1 MNSDTKPFPANFRS
15 LIRDFTNDL
24 TTVFPE
30 YDIYWRKWGD
40 EDATDEELQ
49 DLFEHC
55 SKVYPERFFDIL
67 YQNEEIFQE
76 DSRTETSFFP
86 KMSFK
91 YLFNI
96 EGVSDNSKKVMWKY
110 LQLTLF
116 TVVGNVDDK
125 SSFGDTLNMFDGI
138 DESMLQEKMQ
148 DAMSNISEV
157 FDNFNTND
165 TNQESTETTE
175 GEMKGNDAE
184 SPEAESPEAESQKGG
199 MDNMEEEMK
208 NMFKNMPKM
217 EGMPNMENMQS
228 HLTKLFDG
236 KIGKLAKE
244 LAEEVADEFKDAL
257 GGDLDNANAQDVMK
271 NLMKNPN
278 KIKGL
283 MKTVSGRL
291 DDKMK
296 SGEISR
302 DDIMKEA
309 GDFLNQVKSS
319 GGDAGVNEM
328 LKSMMKGM
336 GGLGKNA
343 KINKNALN
351 QMMNMS
357 GNKEKTKKKAEEKKK
372 QIEKEKA
379 SDREAHFE
387 RIRQQ
392 NKMKAQF
399 KLEQTNNPDKFVFKL
414 DGEDVQ
420 EKSFVHPDLIR
431 EMKAEEA
438 TEKESKTVGN
448 ADKKKKKKKK
458 NN

>member
-1 MNSDTKPFPANFRS
+1 MNSETKPFPSNFRS
-15 LIRDFTNDL
+15 LVKDFTNDL
-24 TTVFPE
+24 TSVFPE

-40 EDATDEELQ
+40 EDTTDEELQ
-49 DLFEHC
+49 ELFEHC

-76 DSRTETSFFP
+76 DNRTDTSFFP

-91 YLFNI
+91 YLFNT

-110 LQLTLF
+110 LQLMLF

-125 SSFGDTLNMFDGI
+125 SSFGDTMNMFEGI
-138 DESMLQEKMQ
+138 DENTLQEKLKET
-148 DAMSNISEV
+148 MSNISEV
-157 FDNFNTND
+157 FDNFNTNGKETVSEENDNANAED
-165 TNQESTETTE
+165 T
-175 GEMKGNDAE
+175 
-184 SPEAESPEAESQKGG
+184 G
-199 MDNMEEEMK
+199 MGNMEEDMK
-208 NMFKNMPKM
+208 NMFKNMPNM

-228 HLTKLFDG
+228 QLTKLFDG

-257 GGDLDNANAQDVMK
+257 GGDLENANAQDVMK

-296 SGEISR
+296 SGELSR

-351 QMMNMS
+351 KMMNMS
-357 GNKEKTKKKAEEKKK
+357 DNKEKMRKKADEKKQK
-372 QIEKEKA
+372 MAKEKA
-379 SDREAHFE
+379 NEREAHFE

-392 NKMKAQF
+392 NKMKAKFQ
-399 KLEQTNNPDKFVFKL
+399 LEQTNNPDKFVFKL

-420 EKSFVHPDLIR
+420 EKSFVHPDLISL
-431 EMKAEEA
+431 MKEEEA
-438 TEKESKTVGN
+438 KENETKSAVNTDK
-448 ADKKKKKKKK
+448 KKKKKKKK

>member
-1 MNSDTKPFPANFRS
+1 MNSETKPFPSNFRS
-15 LIRDFTNDL
+15 LVKDFTNDL
-24 TTVFPE
+24 TSVFPE

-40 EDATDEELQ
+40 EDTTDEELQ
-49 DLFEHC
+49 ELFEHC

-76 DSRTETSFFP
+76 DSRTDISFFP

-91 YLFNI
+91 YLFNTD
-96 EGVSDNSKKVMWKY
+96 GVSDNSKKVMWKY
-110 LQLTLF
+110 LQLMLF

-125 SSFGDTLNMFDGI
+125 SSFGDTMNMFEGI
-138 DESMLQEKMQ
+138 DENTLQEKLKET
-148 DAMSNISEV
+148 MSNISEV
-157 FDNFNTND
+157 FDNFNTNGKETATEENDNANAED
-165 TNQESTETTE
+165 T
-175 GEMKGNDAE
+175 G
-184 SPEAESPEAESQKGG
+184 P
-199 MDNMEEEMK
+199 DNMEEDMK
-208 NMFKNMPKM
+208 NMFKNMPNM

-257 GGDLDNANAQDVMK
+257 GGDLENANAQDVMK

-291 DDKMK
+291 DEKMK

-351 QMMNMS
+351 KMMNMS
-357 GNKEKTKKKAEEKKK
+357 DNKEKMRKKADDKK
-372 QIEKEKA
+372 QQMAKEKA
-379 SDREAHFE
+379 AEREAHFE

-392 NKMKAQF
+392 NKMKAKFQ
-399 KLEQTNNPDKFVFKL
+399 LEQTNNPDKFVFKL

-420 EKSFVHPDLIR
+420 EKSFVHPDLIDL
-431 EMKAEEA
+431 MKEEEA
-438 TEKESKTVGN
+438 NEKEAKTAVN
-448 ADKKKKKKKK
+448 TDKKKKKKKK
-458 NN
+458 KNT